1 MAKSRIVMLSSPKGG
16 VGKSTLCRNLLVCAA
31 HGNKKVL
38 GLDFD
43 AQGTLATWGRRRE
56 ALRQAL
62 PDCLPVPVHQADLSD
77 WRSAIKKARTSGA
90 DVIFI
95 DTPPSVEVN
104 ISAILSLSAEADILL
119 VPCQPS
125 QDDLDSAAPWM
136 ERLIG
141 AGVRAAFVLNKAN
154 RRTRSFGA
162 IRTRLLSLGHMC
174 PVEVPALEEIA
185 EASGKGLGVLDLS
198 RSASG
203 ETFAGMWSYVAREAR
218 L

>member
-1 MAKSRIVMLSSPKGG
+1 VRKQRIIMASSPKGG

-31 HGNKKVL
+31 HDGKKVL

-43 AQGTLATWGRRRE
+43 AQGTLATWAKRRE
-56 ALRQAL
+56 TLRQAI
-62 PDCLPVPVHQADLSD
+62 PDCLPIPVQQADLSD
-77 WRSAIKKARTSGA
+77 WRAAIKRAKASGA
-90 DVIFI
+90 EVVLI
-95 DTPPSVEVN
+95 DTPPSVEIN
-104 ISAILSLSAEADILL
+104 ISAILSLSAEADFLL

-136 ERLIG
+136 ERLVS

-162 IRTRLLSLGHMC
+162 IRTRLLSLGNVC

-198 RSASG
+198 RSSSG
-203 ETFAGMWSYVAREAR
+203 ETFSGMWSYVAREVK

>member
-1 MAKSRIVMLSSPKGG
+1 MVRPRIVMLSSPKGG

-31 HGNKKVL
+31 HGRKKVL
-38 GLDFD
+38 GVDFD
-43 AQGTLATWGRRRE
+43 AQGTLSTWAQRRE
-56 ALRQAL
+56 TLRLAI
-62 PDCLPVPVHQADLSD
+62 PDCLPVPVHQADLLD
-77 WRSAIKKARTSGA
+77 WRSALEKAKASGA
-90 DVIFI
+90 EVIFI

-104 ISAILSLSAEADILL
+104 ISAILSLSAEADFLL

-125 QDDLDSAAPWM
+125 QDDLDSATPWM

-198 RSASG
+198 RASSG
-203 ETFAGMWSYVAREAR
+203 ETFSGMWSYVSREVR